1 MSEAHCEYTSFHEY
15 IITKIFW
22 GWEKKLCV
30 YDVFLKLKD
39 ISKNVKSWIWDEKQT
54 KIASFLPI
62 SKCQANADHL
72 NVIFTSQK
80 EVQHKFQ
87 ISLVFNCKIEDS
99 HFLPTKFCIERLK
112 NNNNEKSLEADA
124 KSATS

>member
-1 MSEAHCEYTSFHEY
+1 MSEAHCEYDSFHEY
-15 IITKIFW
+15 VITIIFG

-30 YDVFLKLKD
+30 YNVFLKLKD

-112 NNNNEKSLEADA
+112 NNNN
-124 KSATS
+124 

>member
-1 MSEAHCEYTSFHEY
+1 MSEAHCGYTSFHIY
-15 IITKIFW
+15 VIAIIFGAGK
-22 GWEKKLCV
+22 KKLFV

-39 ISKNVKSWIWDEKQT
+39 ISENVKSWIRDEKQT

-112 NNNNEKSLEADA
+112 NNNNERSLEADA